1 MNLECSKRR
10 RRTVWLEGG
19 KEKKE
24 IELEIKSGL
33 SHAEPLRPWVRSWD
47 FFLSMLWDWGGF

>member
-1 MNLECSKRR
+1 MECSKRR